1 MLNDSLVAEMS
12 AGNLSCDQGIHGLV
26 GTWCILAILMMEN
39 RFLQDKIEKY
49 GHILLPLVLI
59 TVGLFI
65 LAGGIVEAM

>member
-1 MLNDSLVAEMS
+1 
-12 AGNLSCDQGIHGLV
+12 
-26 GTWCILAILMMEN
+26 MEN

-59 TVGLFI
+59 TLGLLI